1 MRRFDETEGEIYLIS
16 LDTFMIMSVVGLS
29 LGMVFFLLNPS
40 FKSSRAEVEGG
51 GVYFSISIP
60 DYNDIVDNIYLEE
73 KIKRIQNSSKFLLQ
87 IDDAKVLIDPYIDS
101 SNVEDP
107 EPFIEFYYQEGG
119 EYQKASKSKYS
130 QIIHSFDVFIRLKKY
145 NMEFIE

>member
-60 DYNDIVDNIYLEE
+60 DYNDIMNNIYW
-73 KIKRIQNSSKFLLQ
+73 
-87 IDDAKVLIDPYIDS
+87 
-101 SNVEDP
+101 
-107 EPFIEFYYQEGG
+107 
-119 EYQKASKSKYS
+119 
-130 QIIHSFDVFIRLKKY
+130 KKK
-145 NMEFIE
+145 